1 MFNTFE
7 VVLANSMPWS
17 ERQKPLSDNHT
28 NNIIT
33 QRMAVKR
40 LWNCMTHVYMHTH
53 TYIHVIIF
61 LLDYLNVSFTH
72 VWAMEER
79 ERDRE
84 KKSTSLSSS
93 VLRMFAAMTTMIV
106 FDIFNFFSALSK
118 EVLMSLRELLALQ
131 EREREKMFEF
141 NGSKSLSKMW
151 GERKFITYE
160 L

>member
-79 ERDRE
+79 ETGR
-84 KKSTSLSSS
+84 KSQRHYHRRCCVCLPQW
-93 VLRMFAAMTTMIV
+93 LRWLFL
-106 FDIFNFFSALSK
+106 IFSIFFL
-118 EVLMSLRELLALQ
+118 LFLRKYSCHCVSCSHSR
-131 EREREKMFEF
+131 REREKMFEF